1 MASLPRLSV
10 KSPSPRKAPPTRAA
24 KARKRAPMPKG
35 VDDRVSRKTILDA
48 ALKAFSVH
56 GFAGASIAS
65 IARIYH
71 VSPALIHYYF
81 KNKDELW
88 RAALDHGFGDVIG
101 GLSETM
107 RDLGEFDSVSRLK
120 FFIRRY
126 IAIVSDRPEVFDVV
140 IRESASPGP
149 RLLWLTKQH
158 LNPLYALWTTL
169 VETAQ
174 TEGRI
179 KSMVPPYHVSQ
190 IIVGASYQF
199 MASRVRMH
207 EAYGIDVTSKDLRER
222 HAEAVLDILFT
233 GLLTMP
239 LGTK

>member
-1 MASLPRLSV
+1 LASSPRVGL
-10 KSPSPRKAPPTRAA
+10 KDPSPQKATPAA
-24 KARKRAPMPKG
+24 ASKARQRLPTPKG
-35 VDDRVSRKTILDA
+35 LDDRVSRNTILNA

-56 GFAGASIAS
+56 GFAGASITS

-101 GLSETM
+101 DLTETM

-126 IAIVSDRPEVFDVV
+126 IAIVADRPEVFDVI

-149 RLLWLTKQH
+149 RLLWLTKRH
-158 LNPLYALWTTL
+158 LNPLYGLWTTL
-169 VETAQ
+169 VEAAQ
-174 TEGRI
+174 NEGKI

-207 EAYGIDVTSKDLRER
+207 EAYGVDVTSKELRER

-233 GLLTMP
+233 GLLTNP
-239 LGTK
+239 AGTK

>member
-1 MASLPRLSV
+1 LVS
-10 KSPSPRKAPPTRAA
+10 SPRVSLKKPRSRTGPTTRASE
-24 KARKRAPMPKG
+24 ARERTLIPKG
-35 VDDRVSRKTILDA
+35 IDDRVSRNTILDA

-101 GLSETM
+101 DLTETM

-140 IRESASPGP
+140 IRESASPGQ
-149 RLLWLTKQH
+149 RLAWLTKRH

-174 TEGRI
+174 VEGRI
-179 KSMVPPYHVSQ
+179 KAMVPPYHVSQ

-207 EAYGIDVTSKDLRER
+207 EAYGIDVTSKELRER

-233 GLLTMP
+233 GLLTIP
-239 LGTK
+239 AGTK